1 MLSQTP
7 PETIRKICVIT
18 GTRAEYGLLRWVMQ
32 GIQDDPELTLQI
44 IATGMHLSPEFGL
57 TYQAIEQDGFQIDR
71 KVEMLTSSD
80 TPVGIAKSMGLGLIG
95 FADALND
102 LNPDLI
108 VVLGDRFEIFSA
120 VSAALVARIPVAH
133 LHGGETTEGAFDEAL
148 RHSITK
154 MSHLHFV
161 AAEAYRQRVIQLGE
175 QPERVFL
182 VGGLGIDNIKRLKLL
197 DRAALEAS
205 LDFKL
210 ASKNLLITFHPVT
223 LDAATAAGQMAELLS
238 ALAELEDTQLIF
250 TMPNADT
257 DGRVLIKMV
266 EQFVSQHPN
275 ARAYTSL
282 GQLRYL
288 SCVAQVDGVVGNSSS
303 GLAEV
308 PSFKKGTINIGDRQ
322 CGRLQAESIINCE
335 PNRESITAALK
346 QLYSNDFQ
354 VGLGQVKNP
363 YGEGG
368 ASEKILHILKN
379 LSFDDM
385 IKKKFNDLS
394 DNAVAGVGN

>member
-1 MLSQTP
+1 MK
-7 PETIRKICVIT
+7 RKICVIT

-32 GIQDDPELTLQI
+32 GIKDDPDLTLQI

-57 TYQAIEQDGFQIDR
+57 TYREIERDGFRIDR

-95 FADALND
+95 FADALNE
-102 LNPDLI
+102 LRPDLI

-120 VSAALVARIPVAH
+120 VSAALVARIPIAH
-133 LHGGETTEGAFDEAL
+133 LHGGETTVGAFDEAL

-161 AAEAYRQRVIQLGE
+161 AAEEYRRRVIQLGE
-175 QPERVFL
+175 QPDRVFL

-197 DRAALEAS
+197 GREELESS

-210 ASKNLLITFHPVT
+210 GSKNLLITFHPVT
-223 LDAATAAGQMAELLS
+223 LEDATASDQMAELLA
-238 ALAELEDTQLIF
+238 ALSDLTDTRLIF
-250 TMPNADT
+250 TLPNADT
-257 DGRVLIKMV
+257 GGRALIEMV
-266 EQFVSQHPN
+266 EQFIAQHPN

-288 SCVAQVDGVVGNSSS
+288 SCIAQVDGVVGNSSS

-308 PSFKKGTINIGDRQ
+308 PSFRKGTINIGDRQ
-322 CGRLQAESIINCE
+322 LGRLQAASVINCE
-335 PNRESITAALK
+335 PNRPSIAAALK
-346 QLYSNDFQ
+346 RLYSTDFQ
-354 VGLGQVKNP
+354 LGLSQICNP

-368 ASEKILHILKN
+368 ASEKVVKT
-379 LSFDDM
+379 
-385 IKKKFNDLS
+385 IKHYAIDGIARKTFYDLPACS
-394 DNAVAGVGN
+394 TGVQK